1 MEYIMGKYV
10 FAHAYIYIYYI
21 YIIFIIIYVIIYCI
35 LLYIIY
41 YTPIVVPEELS
52 GWDIS
57 TLIHINVIMAIVN
70 HPCFHDL

>member
-1 MEYIMGKYV
+1 MGKYV
-10 FAHAYIYIYYI
+10 FAHAHIYIL

-52 GWDIS
+52 G
-57 TLIHINVIMAIVN
+57 
-70 HPCFHDL
+70 